1 MPVRIALIGIS
12 NRQNA
17 RFSEWPPL
25 NLKTNWQAI
34 GIKPARHAHRRQ
46 AKIVDGLVLID
57 TS

>member
-25 NLKTNWQAI
+25 NLKTDWQAI

-46 AKIVDGLVLID
+46 SKIVDRSGVID